1 MTRQEVAFE
10 RGDTMIE
17 FVRVVAE
24 AATRKGWEIGFA
36 SAFAFLNRHDP
47 KITRDEEDLSIA
59 VGLGI
64 ARKMRSSLDV
74 HWHPIGNAMMLVV
87 SAGEESRDEPTQIVG
102 VTQRTYESL
111 DNLEISNEP
120 IEEDDGGDLD

>member
-10 RGDTMIE
+10 RGDTLIE

-24 AATRKGWEIGFA
+24 AALRKGWEIGFA
-36 SAFAFLNRHDP
+36 SAFAFINRQDP
-47 KITRDEEDLSIA
+47 KMTADEEELSIA

-64 ARKMRSSLDV
+64 ARKMRSSLDI
-74 HWHPIGNAMMLVV
+74 HWEPAGDAMMLVV
-87 SAGEESRDEPTQIVG
+87 SAGQESRDEPTQIVG
-102 VTQRTYESL
+102 VTKRTYEAL
-111 DNLEISNEP
+111 DKLEISNEP